1 MYLFLISGLP
11 LGFLFLVLKAYPR
24 GEDRDTRKAFLRGI
38 AVFIPMWLVARLLG
52 LIVPPVYGSFLLAF
66 HEWAERLLPYAG
78 LPALGYL
85 IFYHR
90 RESLSPGRRSRRITS
105 FYAGALAPAGLF
117 ETMRIWGSPSPYIL
131 FFLPFFLAALCL
143 LMPKAASV
151 FHNGYGFG
159 LAAAIAGSGLATFA
173 ASLCPYLLLASLWP
187 IAILLV
193 AAAGV
198 AAWYFALPEILRQD
212 PLPAENPQGFRRT

>member
-1 MYLFLISGLP
+1 MYIFLIFGLP
-11 LGFLFLVLKAYPR
+11 LGFLFLALKAYPR
-24 GEDRDTRKAFLRGI
+24 EEYRDTRKAYLRGL

-52 LIVPPVYGSFLLAF
+52 AIVPPVYGSFLLAF

-90 RESLSPGRRSRRITS
+90 REKLPLGARSRRITS
-105 FYAGALAPAGLF
+105 FYAGAMAPAGLF
-117 ETMRIWGSPSPYIL
+117 ETMRTWGSPSPYIL

-143 LMPKAASV
+143 LMPKAAHV

-159 LAAAIAGSGLATFA
+159 LALAIAGSGAATFA

-187 IAILLV
+187 LALLLL
-193 AAAGV
+193 AAAG
-198 AAWYFALPEILRQD
+198 AAVWFFAYPEILRRE
-212 PLPAENPQGFRRT
+212 PLAAGE